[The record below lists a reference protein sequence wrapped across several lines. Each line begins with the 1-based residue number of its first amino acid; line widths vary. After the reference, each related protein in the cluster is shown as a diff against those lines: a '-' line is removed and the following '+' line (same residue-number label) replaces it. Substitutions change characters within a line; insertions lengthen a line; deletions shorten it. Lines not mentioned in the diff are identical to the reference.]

1 MTTATVD
8 NDAQIGEYRPV
19 GPADAGRYEV
29 LRCRRDPR
37 HRGRSLLRSL
47 TAGPG
52 LLVALRTRIVRSSV
66 TGRISPRLPRSRAGF
81 YEKIPL
87 LGGVLRRFLR
97 ARDSIVFYC
106 AAVEE
111 AGGWKAFRQEF
122 ALRVPVLCYHHVG
135 AKAKG
140 SWPLLTLSPAV
151 FEEQMRW
158 LADRGYAGISASD
171 WLAWLERGAP
181 LPEKPVVLTF
191 DDAYSD
197 LVQTALPIL
206 REHRFRATLFPVSQY
221 IGGASTWDAGLGYP
235 SRPLMSETE
244 ILHAMQGGI
253 TIGSHTR
260 THRNLRQLADAE
272 LKTELELS
280 RTELIRLTGDSVRTL
295 AYPFGSENP
304 RVRAC
309 AAKFY
314 DLAFGCR
321 SGLNGWASDRGGLR
335 RMFVYRN
342 GLNFVLQVKYGI
354 DLYAMYRLVP
364 DKLRSLW
371 RRIVPRT
378 GSQGNAEAGYPQTAG
393 PIGPGKA
400 DLV

>member
-8 NDAQIGEYRPV
+8 NDALIRQCRPV
-19 GPADAGRYEV
+19 GPADAGRKEV
-29 LRCRRDPR
+29 IRCRRNPH

-47 TAGPG
+47 TSGPG
-52 LLVALRTRIVRSSV
+52 LLVVLRIGIVRSSML
-66 TGRISPRLPRSRAGF
+66 GRTSPILPRARARS
-81 YEKIPL
+81 YRKIPFLGSAL
-87 LGGVLRRFLR
+87 LRFLQ
-97 ARDSIVFYC
+97 ARDSIVFYR

-111 AGGWKAFRQEF
+111 AGGWETFRQEF

-140 SWPLLTLSPAV
+140 SWPLLTLSPTV
-151 FEEQMRW
+151 FENQMHW

-171 WLAWLERGAP
+171 WLAWLECGSP
-181 LPEKPVVLTF
+181 LPEKPVLLTF

-206 REHRFRATLFPVSQY
+206 REHRFKATLFPVSQY

-260 THRNLRQLADAE
+260 THRNLRQLPDAE
-272 LKTELELS
+272 LRRELELS
-280 RTELIRLTGDSVRTL
+280 RNELVRLTGGPVRSL
-295 AYPFGSENP
+295 AYPFGSENR
-304 RVRAC
+304 RVRAG
-309 AAKFY
+309 ASKFY

-321 SGLNGWASDRGGLR
+321 SGLNAWASNRRRLR
-335 RMFVYRN
+335 RMFVHRN
-342 GLNFVLQVKYGI
+342 RLIFALQVKYGV
-354 DLYAMYRLVP
+354 DLYAIYRLVP
-364 DKLRSLW
+364 DKLRTLW
-371 RRIVPRT
+371 RRIVHRP
-378 GSQGNAEAGYPQTAG
+378 GSQGDAGVGYPQSAG